1 MAGLLDPTDDIVSPD
16 ERKAITQQNLFST
29 LLQSGMGLVAAGENI
44 LPWQRAQMI
53 AQAAQPL
60 GAMPANNQQ
69 MLANAAQQKLVGQKY
84 ADKKRESQ
92 ILNSDDF
99 KTALSQLPP
108 EMQALAR
115 INPQGAF
122 AAVSNYRQSQAQAQ
136 RDEAAAARQERLLQA
151 QLDRQPP
158 TVKNDEYGRLVA
170 YDPTTRSWSLVNM
183 GGGDQRSVY
192 GLPGVVPAQQPAGGQ
207 PAPQSAPPPLQVGQI
222 QPNGFAVHPNPNA
235 PTNMP
240 VPTAAGGTGQAIAVN
255 NPSVVPPSIN
265 TQSVDYRRA
274 FGLGGFSDK
283 IAGEL
288 QDFVEGKMTGGN
300 LEAANARNNYN
311 QVRNQVLK
319 VLTTGMPGRQSKYTT
334 QMVSETL
341 PEAGSAFQGKTGAV
355 SKLDAANRMIESE
368 IESLNAAFDAPG
380 NIKMRADIAEKLKD
394 LYRTQA
400 NLTAINQQI
409 TYGKSGAPQQAR
421 PAAGGAPTPAQ
432 ALEELRRRGKV
443 Q

>member
-1 MAGLLDPTDDIVSPD
+1 
-16 ERKAITQQNLFST
+16 
-29 LLQSGMGLVAAGENI
+29 
-44 LPWQRAQMI
+44 
-53 AQAAQPL
+53 
-60 GAMPANNQQ
+60 
-69 MLANAAQQKLVGQKY
+69 
-84 ADKKRESQ
+84 
-92 ILNSDDF
+92 
-99 KTALSQLPP
+99 
-108 EMQALAR
+108 
-115 INPQGAF
+115 
-122 AAVSNYRQSQAQAQ
+122 
-136 RDEAAAARQERLLQA
+136 
-151 QLDRQPP
+151 
-158 TVKNDEYGRLVA
+158 
-170 YDPTTRSWSLVNM
+170 M

-192 GLPGVVPAQQPAGGQ
+192 GLPGAAPAQQPAGGQ

>member
-1 MAGLLDPTDDIVSPD
+1 MAGLLDPNEDFISPD

-29 LLQSGMGLVAAGENI
+29 LLQGGMQLVAGGENL

-53 AQAAQPL
+53 GQAAQTF
-60 GAMPANNQQ
+60 GGMPAQNQK

-92 ILNSDDF
+92 ILSSDDF

-115 INPQGAF
+115 INPQGAI

-136 RDEAAAARQERLLQA
+136 REDAASVRQERLLQA
-151 QLDRQPP
+151 QFDRQPP

-170 YDPTTRSWSLVNM
+170 YDPATRSWRLVNM
-183 GGGDQRSVY
+183 GGGDQRSAY
-192 GLPGVVPAQQPAGGQ
+192 GLPGGAPAQQPAGGQ

-222 QPNGFAVHPNPNA
+222 QPNNFAVHPNPNA

-240 VPTAAGGTGQAIAVN
+240 VPTAGSGTAQAVAVN
-255 NPSVVPPSIN
+255 NPSAVPPSIN

-283 IAGEL
+283 LAGEI
-288 QDFVEGKMTGGN
+288 QDFVEGTMTGGN

-380 NIKMRADIAEKLKD
+380 NIKMRADIADKLKD
-394 LYRTQA
+394 LYRAQA
-400 NLTAINQQI
+400 NLTAINQKI
-409 TYGKSGAPQQAR
+409 TYGKNGAPQQAR

>member
-1 MAGLLDPTDDIVSPD
+1 
-16 ERKAITQQNLFST
+16 
-29 LLQSGMGLVAAGENI
+29 
-44 LPWQRAQMI
+44 MI
-53 AQAAQPL
+53 GQAAQTF
-60 GAMPANNQQ
+60 GGMPAQNQQ

-92 ILNSDDF
+92 ILSSDDF

-115 INPQGAF
+115 INPQGAI

-136 RDEAAAARQERLLQA
+136 REDAAGVRQERLLQA
-151 QLDRQPP
+151 QFDRQAEREDATGVRQERLLQAQFDRQPP

-170 YDPTTRSWSLVNM
+170 YDPATRSWRLVNM
-183 GGGDQRSVY
+183 GGGDQRSAY

-207 PAPQSAPPPLQVGQI
+207 PAPQSAPSPLQVGQI
-222 QPNGFAVHPNPNA
+222 QPNNFAVHPNPNA

-240 VPTAAGGTGQAIAVN
+240 VPTAGSGTAQAVAVN
-255 NPSVVPPSIN
+255 NPSAVPPSIN

-283 IAGEL
+283 LAGEI
-288 QDFVEGKMTGGN
+288 QDFVEGTMTGGN

-380 NIKMRADIAEKLKD
+380 NIKMRADIADKLKD

-400 NLTAINQQI
+400 NLTAINQKI
-409 TYGKSGAPQQAR
+409 TYGKNGAPQQAR

>member
-1 MAGLLDPTDDIVSPD
+1 MAGLLDPTDDIVTPE

-29 LLQSGMGLVAAGENI
+29 LLQGGMQLVAGGENL

-53 AQAAQPL
+53 GQAAQTF
-60 GAMPANNQQ
+60 GGMPAQNQQ

-92 ILNSDDF
+92 ILSSDDF

-115 INPQGAF
+115 INPQGAI

-136 RDEAAAARQERLLQA
+136 REDAAGVRQDRLLQA

-183 GGGDQRSVY
+183 GGGDQRSAY

-207 PAPQSAPPPLQVGQI
+207 PAPQSAPSPLQVGQI
-222 QPNGFAVHPNPNA
+222 QPNNFAVHPNPNA

-240 VPTAAGGTGQAIAVN
+240 VPTAGSGTAQAVAVN
-255 NPSVVPPSIN
+255 NLSAVPPSIN

-283 IAGEL
+283 LAGEI
-288 QDFVEGKMTGGN
+288 QDFVEGTMTGGN

-380 NIKMRADIAEKLKD
+380 NIKMRADIADKLKD

-400 NLTAINQQI
+400 NLTAINQKI
-409 TYGKSGAPQQAR
+409 TYGKN
-421 PAAGGAPTPAQ
+421 GAPTPEQ